1 MRICRDGHA
10 AWLQALCKSK
20 GIAVAAVPAAMT
32 WRRSSFAGMALP
44 LNFSVTVSHRR
55 AAATCERRDR
65 LAHSSQEAGFS
76 AADDLPSPGLGRLGY
91 GCVNKSAHGFASCRE
106 APMTLPVE
114 RDGPVTTMPSPTIV
128 NRRTLLAILGSS
140 IVTPLPAPRVAF
152 AQEAWPVRAVRYV
165 NGFPAGGATDT
176 LSRILCQKMSELS
189 GQSFIVE
196 NKGGAGGVLGAD
208 AVAKAPPDGYTV
220 GLGGIASNVLA
231 IGSYAKLP
239 YDPRLDFTFIGGMW
253 QLPNILSARRDLFS
267 SDLKELLA
275 AFKKEPRKYT
285 YASAGFGTTL
295 HLSGEMMNSM
305 AGVQVTH
312 IPYKGAG
319 PALTDLLG
327 GRVDLLF
334 DNLPGS
340 LPRGRAGQSRPVAVT
355 ARSRIA
361 ELPDVP
367 AFAEILPGYEMTSWT
382 AMIGPANMNPAL
394 VAQMNALL
402 ARALAD
408 PALKARYAE
417 LGATA
422 WPTSPAEIQAFRDS
436 EQLRLLP
443 VMKAAGVKPE

>member
-1 MRICRDGHA
+1 M
-10 AWLQALCKSK
+10 
-20 GIAVAAVPAAMT
+20 
-32 WRRSSFAGMALP
+32 SSP
-44 LNFSVTVSHRR
+44 SH
-55 AAATCERRDR
+55 
-65 LAHSSQEAGFS
+65 
-76 AADDLPSPGLGRLGY
+76 
-91 GCVNKSAHGFASCRE
+91 
-106 APMTLPVE
+106 
-114 RDGPVTTMPSPTIV
+114 V
-128 NRRTLLAILGSS
+128 NRRTLLAGLGSS
-140 IVTPLPAPRVAF
+140 IATPLLAPRTALT
-152 AQEAWPVRAVRYV
+152 QEAWPARAVRYV

-189 GQSFIVE
+189 GQSFVVE
-196 NKGGAGGVLGAD
+196 NRGGAGGVLGAD
-208 AVAKAPPDGYTV
+208 AIAKSPPDGYTV
-220 GLGGIASNVLA
+220 GLGGIAQNVLA

-239 YDPRLDFTFIGGMW
+239 YDPRGDFTFIGGMW

-305 AGVQVTH
+305 AGVEVTH

-340 LPRGRAGQSRPVAVT
+340 LPSVRAGQIRPVAVT
-355 ARSRIA
+355 ARARIA

-367 AFAEILPGYEMTSWT
+367 AFSELLPGFEITSWT
-382 AMIGPANMNPAL
+382 AMIGPANMKPDL

-402 ARALAD
+402 GKALAD
-408 PALKARYAE
+408 PALKARYSD
-417 LGATA
+417 LGATP
-422 WPTSPAEIQAFRDS
+422 WPTSPAEIKAFRDS
-436 EQLRLLP
+436 EEMRLLP
-443 VMKAAGVKPE
+443 VMKAAGIKPE